1 MEEEEEKKE
10 NEKKRKEK
18 NRKKEKKKN
27 RRKKK
32 KKKDDLFLL
41 FACHA
46 SVLTTFRKT
55 TQLTSGKRKTGQEQN
70 LKSLLLPHSSTP
82 PEELSWQRRAKRE
95 TRGTHL
101 P

>member
-1 MEEEEEKKE
+1 MEEEEEKKKE

-18 NRKKEKKKN
+18 NRKKDKKNRKEKKKKN
-27 RRKKK
+27 
-32 KKKDDLFLL
+32 DLFLL

-82 PEELSWQRRAKRE
+82 PEELSWQRWAKRE

>member
-1 MEEEEEKKE
+1 MEEEEEKKKE

-18 NRKKEKKKN
+18 NRKKE
-27 RRKKK
+27 KK

-70 LKSLLLPHSSTP
+70 LKFLLLPHSSTP

-95 TRGTHL
+95 TPGTHL